1 MSEKQMN
8 TLHGCPNDR
17 TDIDLL
23 EDTDESEITPE
34 MISYYCDDYWYL
46 EIQDRSSDGWNNDT
60 EYMVIDSWSRDQ

>member
-1 MSEKQMN
+1 MSDKQMN
-8 TLHGCPNDR
+8 TLHGCPNDS

-23 EDTDESEITPE
+23 EDTDESAITPE